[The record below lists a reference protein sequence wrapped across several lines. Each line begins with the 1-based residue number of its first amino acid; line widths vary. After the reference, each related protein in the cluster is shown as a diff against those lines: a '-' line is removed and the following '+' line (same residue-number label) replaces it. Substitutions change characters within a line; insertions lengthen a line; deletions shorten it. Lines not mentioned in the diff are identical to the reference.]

1 MSASEEIKGYARK
14 AAEAAAEV
22 KATSIVALDVSER
35 LVVTEVFLVISGSS
49 DPQLRAIVNGV
60 ERALHEEGL
69 KRKRRE
75 GLDAEIHWVLLDYG
89 DLIVH
94 VQKDEDREFYAL
106 EKLWGDCPAV
116 DLGIELESEE
126 PSTLDRL
133 LAGTEE

>member
-1 MSASEEIKGYARK
+1 MSASEEIKEFAR
-14 AAEAAAEV
+14 EAAQAASDV

-60 ERALHEEGL
+60 ERALHEVGL

-106 EKLWGDCPAV
+106 EKLWGDCPTI

>member
-1 MSASEEIKGYARK
+1 MPCCAWTNWASWTALHGTDLDGPNLPTHLFFGDNNYYSVGRAQ
-14 AAEAAAEV
+14 A
-22 KATSIVALDVSER
+22 IVAL
-35 LVVTEVFLVISGSS
+35 
-49 DPQLRAIVNGV
+49 
-60 ERALHEEGL
+60 HEAGL

-94 VQKDEDREFYAL
+94 VQRDEDREFYAL
-106 EKLWGDCPAV
+106 EKLWGDCPVV

>member
-1 MSASEEIKGYARK
+1 MSASEEIKEYARR
-14 AAEAAAEV
+14 AAEAASEV

-60 ERALHEEGL
+60 ERALHEAGL

-94 VQKDEDREFYAL
+94 VQRDEDREFYAL
-106 EKLWGDCPAV
+106 EKLWGDCPVV
-116 DLGIELESEE
+116 DLGIELESVE

>member
-1 MSASEEIKGYARK
+1 MSASEEIKEFARK
-14 AAEAAAEV
+14 AAQAASDV

-60 ERALHEEGL
+60 ERALHEVGL

-106 EKLWGDCPAV
+106 EKLWGDCPTI

>member
-1 MSASEEIKGYARK
+1 MSASEEIKEFARR
-14 AAEAAAEV
+14 AAEAASEV

-60 ERALHEEGL
+60 ERALHEAGL

-94 VQKDEDREFYAL
+94 VQRDEDREFYAL
-106 EKLWGDCPAV
+106 EKLWGDCPVV

>member
-1 MSASEEIKGYARK
+1 M
-14 AAEAAAEV
+14 
-22 KATSIVALDVSER
+22 
-35 LVVTEVFLVISGSS
+35 
-49 DPQLRAIVNGV
+49 
-60 ERALHEEGL
+60 
-69 KRKRRE
+69 
-75 GLDAEIHWVLLDYG
+75 LLDYG

-106 EKLWGDCPAV
+106 EKLWGDCPVV